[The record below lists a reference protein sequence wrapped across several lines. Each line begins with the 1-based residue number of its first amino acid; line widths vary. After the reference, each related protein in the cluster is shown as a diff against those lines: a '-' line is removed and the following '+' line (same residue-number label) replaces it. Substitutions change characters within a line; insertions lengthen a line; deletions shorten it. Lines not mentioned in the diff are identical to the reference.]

1 MDGEETAQTCVKA
14 CLQLQATASAHRIN
28 WNGYAMRILKD
39 MHELRVIGSPADC
52 RELRRMLSEA
62 ISRGHVEQIPVT
74 KPHRNSLNESW
85 YRDKETGQIYSL
97 HPFDERPGSWMEVDP
112 KDLIETDDAEEREPT
127 PNGEARVPPL
137 IGILFFKHE
146 VYGREADDL
155 IRAIS
160 QLARSPLRTWRRSPA
175 GSFH

>member
-1 MDGEETAQTCVKA
+1 MG
-14 CLQLQATASAHRIN
+14 IF
-28 WNGYAMRILKD
+28 KD

-62 ISRGHVEQIPVT
+62 ISRGYVEQIPVM
-74 KPHRNSLNESW
+74 KPHRYSPNESW

-112 KDLIETDDAEEREPT
+112 KDLIETDDPEECEPA

-137 IGILFFKHE
+137 IGILFLKHE

-160 QLARSPLRTWRRSPA
+160 QLCSRRELQEWWEREIWSQHGQLVLIKARARLAELVKRAKEGGWEMHR
-175 GSFH
+175 

>member
-1 MDGEETAQTCVKA
+1 MG
-14 CLQLQATASAHRIN
+14 IF
-28 WNGYAMRILKD
+28 KD

-62 ISRGHVEQIPVT
+62 ISRGYVEQIPVM
-74 KPHRNSLNESW
+74 KPSRYSPNESW

-97 HPFDERPGSWMEVDP
+97 HPFDERPGSWTEVDP
-112 KDLIETDDAEEREPT
+112 KDLIEADDLEELEPA
-127 PNGEARVPPL
+127 PNGETRLPPRVR
-137 IGILFFKHE
+137 ILFLKQE

-160 QLARSPLRTWRRSPA
+160 QLCSNRELQEWWEREIWSQHGQLVLIKARARLAELVKCAKEGGWEMQR
-175 GSFH
+175 